1 MTTEQFIRRN
11 QIIGER
17 LAQIAACGQYLQ
29 HGAAPPDLRLRAVL
43 QAQERLLNA
52 MERLLDD
59 AVAGAPA

>member
-1 MTTEQFIRRN
+1 MTTEQFLRRN

-29 HGAAPPDLRLRAVL
+29 GKAVPADLRLRAVL

-52 MERLLDD
+52 MERLLEQS
-59 AVAGAPA
+59 AAGAAA